1 MMNYFLAQMM
11 LVAFRSSYVLELL
24 FCGAVGLLGI
34 FTFLF
39 YIRSR
44 ELLYLY
50 YFLFLVFSF
59 LAAYINVFEYDW
71 ENDLLDFSSGFARK
85 NLELVTLLGLFAYC
99 LFTLKLLDVKTQDA
113 KLNAWIVGL
122 AFITF
127 LYAAL
132 YWIFYQVIAPY
143 ETTFFIV
150 SRLIILP
157 MSLIAII
164 GVSYRI
170 QSDFKIFFIL
180 GSIFY
185 LAGALIGVLRETV
198 SGISFPYFYGLTASA
213 YFYCGI
219 FLEIICFTL
228 ALSHRV
234 FLIYQRQKKTSEN
247 LKKRALYERDL
258 AMVKVLGSQS
268 QTNPHFIF
276 NQFSVLKYLI
286 QRKENDRAIK
296 LLTSYSRFIRQILDL
311 GIEQEITLKQ
321 ELDILKQYLQ
331 LEALRMESRFS
342 YAFKIDPELDLE
354 KIYLPPIILQPFVER
369 LIWRDFQLAEP
380 QEKQL
385 VVGIVKREQQ
395 IAIEVCL
402 SAEKGN
408 CRKIKNSMTA
418 EGRHA
423 INNER
428 IGIYNRSHKHKINV
442 YRDNQTDG
450 KGMLSAILLA
460 FFIDIPHI

>member
-11 LVAFRSSYVLELL
+11 LLAFRSSYTLELL
-24 FCGAVGLLGI
+24 FCGAIGLLGI
-34 FTFLF
+34 FTLLF

-44 ELLYLY
+44 ELLYFY
-50 YFLFLVFSF
+50 YFLFLGFSF
-59 LAAYINVFEYDW
+59 LAAYINVSEYDW
-71 ENDLLDFSSGFARK
+71 ENDFLDFSTGLARK

-99 LFTLKLLDVKTQDA
+99 LFTLKLLNVKTQDA

-122 AFITF
+122 ATITS
-127 LYAAL
+127 LYAGL
-132 YWIFYQVIAPY
+132 YWVFHDYIIPY
-143 ETTFFIV
+143 EGTFFIV

-157 MSLIAII
+157 MSLVAII

-170 QSDFKIFFIL
+170 RSDFKVFFII

-185 LAGALIGVLRETV
+185 LAGALLGVLRETV
-198 SGISFPYFYGLTASA
+198 SGIPFPYFYGLTASA

-228 ALSHRV
+228 ALNHRV
-234 FLIYQRQKKTSEN
+234 YLIHQRQKQTSER

-296 LLTSYSRFIRQILDL
+296 LLTSYSRFIRQVLDL

-331 LEALRMESRFS
+331 LEALRMEDHFS
-342 YAFKIDPELDLE
+342 YQFHIDPQCAIED
-354 KIYLPPIILQPFVER
+354 IYLPPIVLQPFVER
-369 LIWRDFQLAEP
+369 LLWRDFQVTTSQDRRLEVCIGHREE
-380 QEKQL
+380 Q
-385 VVGIVKREQQ
+385 VV
-395 IAIEVCL
+395 IEVCL
-402 SAEKGN
+402 SAERDNCGQGVKSMVAKGD
-408 CRKIKNSMTA
+408 R
-418 EGRHA
+418 

-428 IGIYNRSHKHKINV
+428 IGIYNRSHDCKINV
-442 YRDNQTDG
+442 YRESQMDERG
-450 KGMLSAILLA
+450 RLSAVLLA